1 MASDETPAGRVGFQ
15 APILMRAQR
24 VNERP
29 QMASTKERRDIMMRS
44 GGVGDELPDDSIDI
58 EDVAS
63 PGEKMRRLVATVVIL
78 GAIALVVVF
87 IIFGLIPL
95 INSVKE
101 GGDAKTKLD
110 YITNELNK
118 ARGDEEI
125 ASIMNAY
132 EARFSI
138 PAETDVNGNP
148 VTYATTTPPTTTET
162 TTEST
167 TALTAYI
174 VNPEPTGTAEGGND
188 KQTTKGT

>member
-1 MASDETPAGRVGFQ
+1 M
-15 APILMRAQR
+15 
-24 VNERP
+24 
-29 QMASTKERRDIMMRS
+29 
-44 GGVGDELPDDSIDI
+44 
-58 EDVAS
+58 
-63 PGEKMRRLVATVVIL
+63 VIL
-78 GAIALVVVF
+78 GALALVVVF
-87 IIFGLIPL
+87 IVFGLIPL

-148 VTYATTTPPTTTET
+148 VTYVTTTPPTTTET
-162 TTEST
+162 TTETT

-174 VNPEPTGTAEGGND
+174 VETETTGTTEGGKD
-188 KQTTKGT
+188 TQATKGN